1 MSKRDSFRRTFRL
14 SDHRPDVERDVD
26 DELSLYVA
34 VPRAARARWVREV
47 TDGVL
52 DVEDGA
58 LYTSLHRM
66 EKRRWLRSEWGISE
80 KGRRAKY
87 YALSA
92 AGRRRLEAEMKSWTR
107 YAEAVFKVIQAP
119 AEP

>member
-1 MSKRDSFRRTFRL
+1 MGR
-14 SDHRPDVERDVD
+14 
-26 DELSLYVA
+26 SLNLLQGTLDLLILRA
-34 VPRAARARWVREV
+34 LAAGPRHGYEVARWVREV